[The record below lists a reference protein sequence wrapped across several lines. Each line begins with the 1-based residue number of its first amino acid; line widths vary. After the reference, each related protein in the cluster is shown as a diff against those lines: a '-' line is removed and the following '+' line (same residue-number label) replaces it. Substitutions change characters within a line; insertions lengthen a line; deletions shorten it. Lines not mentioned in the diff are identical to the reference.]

1 MKIYT
6 LKYTEHQQR
15 EWYIEIEAESVESAG
30 DIFEANGEDVW
41 LMVGSKK
48 LNGPQVLMKKAK
60 LSIHMKLIGKLK
72 EQTRNKDER
81 RIYSRPTRPNCSST

>member
-41 LMVGSKK
+41 AMVGSKK
-48 LNGPQVLMKKAK
+48 AK
-60 LSIHMKLIGKLK
+60 WAAGS
-72 EQTRNKDER
+72 DEEGEAVDT
-81 RIYSRPTRPNCSST
+81 YETDWEVEGADEE

>member
-6 LKYTEHQQR
+6 LSYTEHQQR

-41 LMVGSKK
+41 AMVG
-48 LNGPQVLMKKAK
+48 NKKAK
-60 LSIHMKLIGKLK
+60 WAAGS
-72 EQTRNKDER
+72 DEEGEAVDT
-81 RIYSRPTRPNCSST
+81 YETDWEVEGADEE